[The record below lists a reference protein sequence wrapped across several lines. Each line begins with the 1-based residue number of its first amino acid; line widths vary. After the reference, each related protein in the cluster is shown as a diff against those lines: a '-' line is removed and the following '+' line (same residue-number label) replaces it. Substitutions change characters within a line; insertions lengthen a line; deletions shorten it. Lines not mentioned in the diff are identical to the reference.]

1 MPVLPLFGRILI
13 RIMHNDAG
21 KCILRGSDIRLLEK
35 SLPNEAGKMLGKRIE
50 MSHLRFF
57 ELFAILRG
65 LQSYSEL
72 VFWANRIVQREAGAV
87 INSDIRQ
94 NGIFF

>member
-50 MSHLRFF
+50 MSAFYVDYR
-57 ELFAILRG
+57 AILNWFFGQTESCKERRG
-65 LQSYSEL
+65 QL
-72 VFWANRIVQREAGAV
+72 
-87 INSDIRQ
+87 
-94 NGIFF
+94 